1 MTAFQFPLLKPRAL
15 VHYFKLLECTDITI
29 AKLREPSTEF
39 ARKMYRICCLEARVA
54 SQEELDVTCP
64 NVAGLDK
71 LMGEHDMH
79 GHSLPLMALLRATC
93 VASRARVAAP
103 HALRF
108 RCARRDVARLV
119 GCARRDGLAGCA
131 CGRGAR
137 WRRRA
142 TRASC
147 SRHTPTAPP
156 PPSLLSLRTRS
167 ARLMEYCD
175 SAEGGAKFTL
185 DDITQ
190 PSSKRLIRHLSG
202 FINFFK
208 FEEERRLVYEKQDVH
223 TMELLDE
230 ADTVAEENEAMR
242 ERIAALRAKQADDM
256 PKIEVCR
263 ESVAMLESSIE
274 TKKVETAETKQ
285 MLARLKKQRD
295 ELTDAIESQKLH
307 TFNMEEECDELRGQ
321 IVSSPEKLQ
330 GEVRQKKAL
339 VAAEKKRLADIESA
353 HRQIAAKQLL
363 LSRTDGDVAKVL
375 GLLAELKHVRA
386 AGKAAETDAEASR
399 RQIAAMQSEM
409 AEVSEAKEEEEVA
422 VQQLREAGA
431 KQVADFAAQRAV
443 LAEERAAL
451 GKRHAEHSA
460 AQGEAGAEAAALRAQ
475 TIAKRREMAEARV
488 RMEAEEEE
496 HAETLETLLS
506 AVERY
511 DTQLLSVTTAP

>member
-1 MTAFQFPLLKPRAL
+1 
-15 VHYFKLLECTDITI
+15 
-29 AKLREPSTEF
+29 
-39 ARKMYRICCLEARVA
+39 
-54 SQEELDVTCP
+54 
-64 NVAGLDK
+64 
-71 LMGEHDMH
+71 
-79 GHSLPLMALLRATC
+79 
-93 VASRARVAAP
+93 
-103 HALRF
+103 
-108 RCARRDVARLV
+108 
-119 GCARRDGLAGCA
+119 
-131 CGRGAR
+131 
-137 WRRRA
+137 
-142 TRASC
+142 
-147 SRHTPTAPP
+147 
-156 PPSLLSLRTRS
+156 
-167 ARLMEYCD
+167 MEYCD
-175 SAEGGAKFTL
+175 SAEVGAKFTL

-208 FEEERRLVYEKQDVH
+208 FLEERRLKYRDMDEQTV
-223 TMELLDE
+223 ELLE
-230 ADTVAEENEAMR
+230 QADMVADDNEAMR

-263 ESVAMLESSIE
+263 ERVAALESSIE
-274 TKKVETAETKQ
+274 TKKIETAETKQ
-285 MLARLKKQRD
+285 TLARLKKRRD

-321 IVSSPEKLQ
+321 IVTSPEKLQ

-363 LSRTDGDVAKVL
+363 LSRSDGDLAKVL
-375 GLLAELKHVRA
+375 NLLAELKHERA
-386 AGKAAETDAEASR
+386 AGKAAEAEATASR
-399 RQIAAMQSEM
+399 RRIAAMQSEM
-409 AEVSEAKEEEEVA
+409 AEVSEAKEEEEELA

-431 KQVADFAAQRAV
+431 KQVADFAEQRAV
-443 LAEERAAL
+443 LAEELAAL

-460 AQGEAGAEAAALRAQ
+460 AQGEAGAEASALRAQ

-511 DTQLLSVTTAP
+511 DTQLLGVTTAP